1 MLIFQHENQSSPPS
15 ISDNGKLRL
24 ATKSDLLL
32 CLEDLPLTEEANS
45 LVPEVDMI
53 VLDGAAIVNM
63 LKPVRSYLFADYVK
77 EFSLHK
83 KSLREICR
91 KRKAYSMVSVE

>member
-15 ISDNGKLRL
+15 ISDNAKLRL

-32 CLEDLPLTEEANS
+32 CLEDLLPLTEEANS
-45 LVPEVDMI
+45 LVREVDTF

-63 LKPVRSYLFADYVK
+63 LKPVRSDSFAEYVK
-77 EFSLHK
+77 EFAYISQFA
-83 KSLREICR
+83 KSAGRG
-91 KRKAYSMVSVE
+91 KRTAWSV